1 MAPFP
6 PVFFEKLFAI
16 LTSNSC
22 DQAVR
27 AAGYTCDFMPDV
39 GVQRGGAGEQTLSGD
54 TVIEEGDLLW
64 CDFGLI
70 AMGLWTDTQHMGVRG
85 PPLTPDRIPPRTVFV
100 VAASLACR
108 ESILFAGSM
117 CCGTGRRSRRPG
129 WWRACGTPTG
139 CRTW

>member
-6 PVFFEKLFAI
+6 PVFFEKLFVI

-85 PPLTPDRIPPRTVFV
+85 APSHLIEFPR
-100 VAASLACR
+100 AQSLLPFACFPR
-108 ESILFAGSM
+108 KHLFAGSM
-117 CCGTGRRSRRPG
+117 CCGTGRQSRRPG

-139 CRTW
+139 CRNW

>member
-1 MAPFP
+1 
-6 PVFFEKLFAI
+6 
-16 LTSNSC
+16 
-22 DQAVR
+22 
-27 AAGYTCDFMPDV
+27 MPDV

-85 PPLTPDRIPPRTVFV
+85 APLSPLIEFPRADSF

>member
-6 PVFFEKLFAI
+6 PVFFEKLFVI

-54 TVIEEGDLLW
+54 TVIEEGDLCGATLASSRW
-64 CDFGLI
+64 GS
-70 AMGLWTDTQHMGVRG
+70 G
-85 PPLTPDRIPPRTVFV
+85 PT
-100 VAASLACR
+100 
-108 ESILFAGSM
+108 
-117 CCGTGRRSRRPG
+117 RS
-129 WWRACGTPTG
+129 
-139 CRTW
+139 TWA